1 MQYST
6 ALSDG
11 VLALAC
17 LACAIA
23 IGRAR
28 KHYGESDQPA
38 LFCALLGFL
47 LPATAAAVGV
57 IRFGIDPSA
66 QSAHLWLSQASSFLG
81 LPLLGAASLAL
92 GRGWQWSRANW
103 GRILLGLCAFF
114 ELFRQMNQLEDYRL
128 LLNLATLL
136 LILYAG
142 AVQWP
147 KRAPLAAAIAVVGLF
162 LLAGLAVG
170 TDGFMGSLR
179 RIDLFHALLTP
190 AYPLLAWLLL
200 SLPGSARHG
209 RTEENPVKT
218 L

>member
-17 LACAIA
+17 MVCVIA
-23 IGRAR
+23 IGKAR
-28 KHYGESDQPA
+28 KHYGEADQPA

-47 LPATAAAVGV
+47 LPAAAATAGV
-57 IRFGIDPSA
+57 IRFGFDPSA
-66 QSAHLWLSQASSFLG
+66 QPAHLWLSQASSFLG
-81 LPLLGAASLAL
+81 LPLLGAAALAL

-103 GRILLGLCAFF
+103 GRVLLGLCAFF
-114 ELFRQMNQLEDYRL
+114 ELFRQMNQLEHYRL
-128 LLNLATLL
+128 LLNLTTLL

-142 AVQWP
+142 IVQWP
-147 KRAPLAAAIAVVGLF
+147 KRAPLLAAIGVVGLF

-170 TDGFMGSLR
+170 SQGFIGSLR
-179 RIDLFHALLTP
+179 RVDLFHALLTL

-200 SLPGSARHG
+200 RLPGSAKLG
-209 RTEENPVKT
+209 RNEENPVKT

>member
-23 IGRAR
+23 VGKAR
-28 KHYGESDQPA
+28 RHYGEADQPA

-47 LPATAAAVGV
+47 LPAAAAAVGV
-57 IRFGIDPSA
+57 IRFAIDPGA
-66 QSAHLWLSQASSFLG
+66 QAAHLWLSQASSFLG
-81 LPLLGAASLAL
+81 LPLLGAAALAL

-114 ELFRQMNQLEDYRL
+114 ELFRQLNQLEDYRL

-147 KRAPLAAAIAVVGLF
+147 QRAPLVAAAGVVSLF

-170 TDGFMGSLR
+170 TQGFIGPLR
-179 RIDLFHALLTP
+179 RVDLFHALLSL

-200 SLPGSARHG
+200 RLPGSSKTLG
-209 RTEENPVKT
+209 GQEIPVKT